1 MCIKHTERA
10 EDNDF
15 PHHLVPEARQEMQ
28 KHDVY
33 MLNFKPHIPCS

>member
-15 PHHLVPEARQEMQ
+15 PHHLVPEARQDDAKACLHAE
-28 KHDVY
+28 
-33 MLNFKPHIPCS
+33 L